1 MTTFEML
8 QELLA
13 QNEFELLLPED
24 YTANTTEQDIRLVYQ
39 MNDTVESFLVFRKAI
54 FTGTYKKDYEGKQR
68 VYELRVITLEN
79 TINKQNAQLQ
89 SLAKQLNTTLQQ
101 AQDLAV
107 KALEGSA
114 NASSF
119 AAMKEI
125 ALEQA
130 KTAQKAK

>member
-1 MTTFEML
+1 MSVSGFATPPENFPQTPTTRSWRGAPGFSRG
-8 QELLA
+8 
-13 QNEFELLLPED
+13 ED
-24 YTANTTEQDIRLVYQ
+24 V
-39 MNDTVESFLVFRKAI
+39 
-54 FTGTYKKDYEGKQR
+54 
-68 VYELRVITLEN
+68 
-79 TINKQNAQLQ
+79 NKQSAQIQ